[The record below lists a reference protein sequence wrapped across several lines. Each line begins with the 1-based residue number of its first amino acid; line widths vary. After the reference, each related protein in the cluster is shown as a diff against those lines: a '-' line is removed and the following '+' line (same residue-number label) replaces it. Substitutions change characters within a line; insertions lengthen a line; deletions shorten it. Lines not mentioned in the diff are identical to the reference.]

1 MLLEEAER
9 LEESNEEDL
18 AEEDLILT
26 YNKRYLNDK
35 SVISHTLARFSSLS
49 FVVEQAMITGY
60 WLCILKKDLN
70 YYNYFLRN
78 PVSL

>member
-26 YNKRYLNDK
+26 YNKRYFDDK
-35 SVISHTLARFSSLS
+35 SAS
-49 FVVEQAMITGY
+49 FLTRLPGFHLYPLLMSK
-60 WLCILKKDLN
+60 L
-70 YYNYFLRN
+70 
-78 PVSL
+78 